1 MIDLT
6 NQRFGKLTVIRLDG
20 KDHRHECKWLCKCD
34 CGNETV
40 VYGSHLRKG
49 DTVSCG
55 CVMRN
60 VSRTHGLSKTRLY
73 NIWQHMKYRC
83 DNPKTDHYDC
93 YGGRGI
99 TYCDEWKDF
108 SVFKDWALE
117 NGYTDELTIDRINV
131 NGNYEPNNCRWATR
145 KQQGENTRKTHL
157 ITHNGETHSLREWG
171 RILGIPKSTIQARYQ
186 KGVNIFE

>member
-49 DTVSCG
+49 NTVSCG
-55 CVMRN
+55 CVMR
-60 VSRTHGLSKTRLY
+60 SAHKTHGESKTRLY
-73 NIWQHMKYRC
+73 GIWQHMKSRC
-83 DNPKTDHYDC
+83 ENPNVDHYYC

-108 SVFKDWALE
+108 EVFKEWAVS
-117 NGYTDELTIDRINV
+117 NGYEDGLTIDRIDV
-131 NGNYEPNNCRWATR
+131 NGNYEPGNCRWESMTVQH
-145 KQQGENTRKTHL
+145 KNTRKAIVL
-157 ITHNGETHSLREWG
+157 EHNGERHTLREWAKV
-171 RILGIPKSTIQARYQ
+171 LGIPKSTLQARYK

>member
-6 NQRFGKLTVIRLDG
+6 NKRFGKLTVIRLDG

-49 DTVSCG
+49 NTVSCG

-60 VSRTHGLSKTRLY
+60 THKTHGESKTRLY
-73 NIWQHMKYRC
+73 KIWQHMKDRC
-83 DNPKTDHYDC
+83 NNPNSDNYSY

-99 TYCDEWKDF
+99 TYTPFWEDYRE
-108 SVFKDWALE
+108 FKWWAIH
-117 NGYTDELTIDRINV
+117 NGYEDGLTIDRIDPD
-131 NGNYEPNNCRWATR
+131 GHYEPSNCRWITQIEQN
-145 KQQGENTRKTHL
+145 KNTRKCIKL
-157 ITHNGETHSLREWG
+157 THNGETHTLREWAK
-171 RILGIPKSTIQARYQ
+171 ILGIPKSTLQQRYA